1 MDNKPSR
8 VWIDGKQPNVGDIAT
23 AKQVNRKGRALHVWE
38 ACPGCGTERWI
49 KLNTTGVLC
58 KSCALRLHSFGEQ
71 NRRWKGGRKVARNGI
86 FLFVTSGHPFFEMSH
101 KDGKNRSIA
110 EHRLVMAQHLGRCL
124 KPWEV
129 VHHINRNNLDNRL
142 ENLLLLPNQTVHQSY
157 TLLQKRVGQLEARV
171 TLLEAENEL
180 LKSQVGVANQG
191 NPELAGSDEL
201 PGKCRDFIPPILPK
215 QDEEKVHPSRKLGDK
230 DA

>member
-1 MDNKPSR
+1 MNNKPSK
-8 VWIDGKQPNVGDIAT
+8 VWPKGIKPSIGDIAT
-23 AKQVNRKGRALHVWE
+23 AKEVGRMGRALHVWE
-38 ACPGCGTERWI
+38 ACPSCGTERWI

-71 NRRWKGGRKVARNGI
+71 NRRWAGGRKVARNGI
-86 FLFVTSGHPFFEMSH
+86 FIFVTPDHPFYAMSH
-101 KDGKNRSIA
+101 KDGSYRSIA

-129 VHHINRNNLDNRL
+129 VHHINRNNLDNHL

-157 TLLQKRVGQLEARV
+157 TLLQNRVSQLESRI

-180 LKSQVGVANQG
+180 LKAQVKVVGYG
-191 NPELAGSDEL
+191 NPELAEGNKPS
-201 PGKCRDFIPPILPK
+201 GKCRDFIPPIPLR
-215 QDEEKVHPSRKLGDK
+215 DEEKVHPLRKLRE
-230 DA
+230 